1 MRARVAAVPLPAPV
15 ASPSPTLSPSELPTR
30 RDRRKAETRARLLGA
45 ARTLF
50 ATAGYDATRPQDIAR
65 AADLAIG
72 TFYVHFPDKRAAFL
86 AFTESAAQE
95 LMEHVRAR
103 IGDARGFE
111 ARLLR
116 SLEALVAFSDENPGV
131 LAAAFADEA
140 VLAADLPSGASLRDR
155 LAQSLANQLREGMR
169 RRELRRDYDPSVV
182 AYGIVGLV
190 QQGLRFGANA
200 HISRAALLENLVRFC
215 ARALVAPRT
224 RRARKEST

>member
-1 MRARVAAVPLPAPV
+1 MRARVAAVPLSAPSPAPEPRP
-15 ASPSPTLSPSELPTR
+15 ASDAPSR
-30 RDRRKAETRARLLGA
+30 RERRKAETRGKLLGA
-45 ARTLF
+45 ARSLF
-50 ATAGYDATRPQDIAR
+50 ATDGYDATRPQDIAR

-86 AFTESAAQE
+86 AFTDAASHE
-95 LMEHVRAR
+95 LMERVRAH

-111 ARLLR
+111 ARLLG
-116 SLEALVAFSDENPGV
+116 SLEAIVAFSDENPGV

-155 LAQSLANQLREGMR
+155 LAQSLANHLREGMR
-169 RRELRRDYDPSVV
+169 RNELRRDYDPSVV

-200 HISRAALLENLVRFC
+200 RIPRAALLDNLVRFC
-215 ARALVAPRT
+215 ARALVAPQA
-224 RRARKEST
+224 RRARKESR